1 MTFCSF
7 LSCALEIHVP
17 SFYDRHD
24 KRKNVMVFTLFFC
37 FNLDVESTAKMFGL
51 LHMMVHCMSF
61 THQIYHTKSDNSTH
75 APWLSD
81 FNLMTQFSNKNINCC
96 HATCN

>member
-1 MTFCSF
+1 MCNCVWVFLEASNDFLLF

-51 LHMMVHCMSF
+51 LHMTVHIQRVTIQPTLPGCP
-61 THQIYHTKSDNSTH
+61 I
-75 APWLSD
+75 L
-81 FNLMTQFSNKNINCC
+81 I
-96 HATCN
+96 